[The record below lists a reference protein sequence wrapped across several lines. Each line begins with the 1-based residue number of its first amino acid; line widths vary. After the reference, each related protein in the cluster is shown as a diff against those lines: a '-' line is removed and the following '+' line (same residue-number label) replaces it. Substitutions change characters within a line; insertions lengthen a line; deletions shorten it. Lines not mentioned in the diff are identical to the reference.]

1 MADSLG
7 TKLTGRD
14 LLTRILVA
22 KRVLDRV
29 LAPDERRVGVMLPPT
44 AGGAIVNA
52 ALALSGRVAVNL
64 NYTLAQSILD
74 VCIERAG
81 LQHVISSPLFLAR
94 VKLTVG
100 ERLLD
105 AGDLKK
111 LATGLD
117 KAAGWLGA
125 TVVPL
130 PLLER
135 MLGLDRLRPEDVLTI
150 VFTSGSTG
158 DPKGVVLSEE
168 NVCSNVRAIDQLLHL
183 SAGDVALGVLP
194 FFHSYGFTTTL

>member
-44 AGGAIVNA
+44 AAGAIVNA

-74 VCIERAG
+74 VCI
-81 LQHVISSPLFLAR
+81 
-94 VKLTVG
+94 
-100 ERLLD
+100 
-105 AGDLKK
+105 
-111 LATGLD
+111 
-117 KAAGWLGA
+117 
-125 TVVPL
+125 
-130 PLLER
+130 
-135 MLGLDRLRPEDVLTI
+135 
-150 VFTSGSTG
+150 
-158 DPKGVVLSEE
+158 
-168 NVCSNVRAIDQLLHL
+168 
-183 SAGDVALGVLP
+183 
-194 FFHSYGFTTTL
+194 